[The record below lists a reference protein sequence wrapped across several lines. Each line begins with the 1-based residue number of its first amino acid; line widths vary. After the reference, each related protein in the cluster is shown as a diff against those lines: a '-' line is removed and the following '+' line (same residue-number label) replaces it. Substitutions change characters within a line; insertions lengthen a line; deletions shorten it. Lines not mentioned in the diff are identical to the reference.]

1 MVLHRFFEPS
11 ENLAG
16 GEEYR
21 QSLPPI
27 IVFVIIHSR
36 GILLIFEVF
45 RFRRKETTEI
55 IVGLI

>member
-1 MVLHRFFEPS
+1 MVLYRFFEPS

-27 IVFVIIHSR
+27 IVFVII
-36 GILLIFEVF
+36 LNNT
-45 RFRRKETTEI
+45 RKETKAKAK
-55 IVGLI
+55 